1 MARRP
6 QDRPRRVAPARGE
19 TTPLRPGRQGL
30 AELTAQE
37 IIETHDEVARL
48 GETWHMGVREE
59 GSLDLLADRLRQMV
73 RDGFPPAEIAA
84 SALHFIVSEHPF
96 WDANHRTGFEMAQLI
111 IRAFSLRIV
120 APPKEVEIYVR
131 GIDREGVTE
140 AQIGA
145 WIRRRA
151 ESLP

>member
-1 MARRP
+1 MVRGPRK
-6 QDRPRRVAPARGE
+6 RPRRVSAASGE

-30 AELTAQE
+30 QELTAQE

-48 GETWHMGVREE
+48 GETWHTGVREE
-59 GSLDLLADRLRQMV
+59 GSLDLLADRLRRMV
-73 RDGFPPAEIAA
+73 RDGSPPGEIAA

-111 IRAFSLRIV
+111 LRAFGSKLV
-120 APPKEVEIYVR
+120 APREEIERYVR

-140 AQIGA
+140 AQIAA

-151 ESLP
+151 ESLD